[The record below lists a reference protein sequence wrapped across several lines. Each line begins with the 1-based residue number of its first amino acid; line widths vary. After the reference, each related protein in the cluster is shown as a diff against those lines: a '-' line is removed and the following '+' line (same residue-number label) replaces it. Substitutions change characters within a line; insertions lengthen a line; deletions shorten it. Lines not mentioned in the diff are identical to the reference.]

1 MILATRTDQMAIKT
15 TGTFYL
21 LLVLLIFIT
30 IFIKSLLLLLIL
42 SLLLLLIII
51 IIIIIVINTTIIEL
65 LLFIIITDKVYF
77 IAVIITSSEK
87 QKNANGYLGPLVK
100 RGKKAAECE
109 NPSPLQPLGVP
120 RELPWQKRKEP
131 AAEEK
136 QESAEENAK
145 RARLL
150 ESVKPM
156 FDNQCKS
163 AHLTTR
169 ESFYFGNSAAD
180 SPTACALIAK

>member
-1 MILATRTDQMAIKT
+1 MQYSTVFVLYVFVQSYKENVEYELGYHKKQVVHIAN
-15 TGTFYL
+15 
-21 LLVLLIFIT
+21 LVR
-30 IFIKSLLLLLIL
+30 
-42 SLLLLLIII
+42 
-51 IIIIIVINTTIIEL
+51 
-65 LLFIIITDKVYF
+65 
-77 IAVIITSSEK
+77 A
-87 QKNANGYLGPLVK
+87 LVK

-136 QESAEENAK
+136 QESAEETAK